1 MKMAS
6 IFDVA
11 AYILEKTGCISTWK
25 LQKLCY
31 YSQAWSLAWT
41 EKELFPE
48 DFEAWS
54 NGPVCHELFR
64 AHKGLFMIERKDLSL
79 GNSSNLT
86 AEEKD
91 TIDVVLKDYGNMS
104 PYELRELS
112 HSENPYKG
120 ARIGLPDGK
129 PSSRIITKSSMGDFY
144 GSL

>member
-1 MKMAS
+1 MAS

-54 NGPVCHELFR
+54 NGPVCHELFG
-64 AHKGLFMIERKDLSL
+64 AHKGLFMIERKDLSR

-91 TIDVVLKDYGNMS
+91 TIDVVLKDYSSMS

-112 HSENPYKG
+112 HNENPYKM
-120 ARIGLPDGK
+120 ARIGLADGD

>member
-1 MKMAS
+1 MAS
-6 IFDVA
+6 VFDVA

-54 NGPVCHELFR
+54 NGPVCPELFR
-64 AHKGLFMIERKDLSL
+64 EHKGLFMIERKDLSS
-79 GNSSNLT
+79 GDSANLS
-86 AEEKD
+86 ADEKD
-91 TIDVVLKDYGNMS
+91 TIDVVLKDYGKMS

-112 HSENPYKG
+112 HSENPYKEV
-120 ARIGLPDGK
+120 RVGLSDGD
-129 PSSRIITKSSMGDFY
+129 PSARIITKSSIGAFY